1 MIKTDFKGAFLNSK
15 HELSQYIAEFLGT
28 FFLIFFGCGSMILA
42 EIDPSYNGSF
52 IPIIWGGAV
61 MIMIYAV
68 GHISGA
74 HFNPAVTIAFW
85 ISKRFPGKR
94 VAGYIIS
101 QILGA
106 IIASTIHFTIWSGE
120 HKFGMTIPTISL
132 TGTMLVEFI
141 MSFVLMFVIMSVA
154 TDSRAV
160 GELAGI
166 AIGATVGLCAFVG
179 GPLTNASMN
188 PARSIGPAVLAGEY
202 SNLWVYLLI
211 PILGAA
217 VGAITYEWIRCQ
229 KEASEA
235 THGCC

>member
-1 MIKTDFKGAFLNSK
+1 MSPR
-15 HELSQYIAEFLGT
+15 HEFSQYLAEFLGT
-28 FFLIFFGCGSMILA
+28 FFLIFFGCGSMVLA
-42 EIDPSYNGSF
+42 ELIPSYNSSF

-85 ISKRFPGKR
+85 IGKRFPGKR
-94 VAGYIIS
+94 VAGYLAS
-101 QILGA
+101 QLVGA
-106 IIASTIHFTIWSGE
+106 FMASLVHLAIWGGE
-120 HKFGMTIPTISL
+120 HKFGMTIPTISI
-132 TGTMLVEFI
+132 TGAILVEFI
-141 MSFVLMFVIMSVA
+141 LSFALMFVIMSVA

-188 PARSIGPAVLAGEY
+188 PARSIGPAILARDF
-202 SNLWVYLLI
+202 SLLWLYILI
-211 PILGAA
+211 PILGA
-217 VGAITYEWIRCQ
+217 VIGAITYEWIRCQ
-229 KEASEA
+229 KEASDA
-235 THGCC
+235 SHGCC

>member
-1 MIKTDFKGAFLNSK
+1 MKPK
-15 HELSQYIAEFLGT
+15 HEISQYIAEFLGT

-42 EIDPSYNGSF
+42 EVNPSYNGAF

-74 HFNPAVTIAFW
+74 HFNPAVTLAFW

-94 VAGYIIS
+94 VVGYLAS
-101 QILGA
+101 QMGGA
-106 IIASTIHFTIWSGE
+106 IMASLVHFAIWGGE
-120 HKFGMTIPTISL
+120 HNFGMTIPTISIS
-132 TGTMLVEFI
+132 GAILVEFI
-141 MSFVLMFVIMSVA
+141 LSFALMFVIMSVA

-166 AIGATVGLCAFVG
+166 AIGTTVGLCAFVG

-188 PARSIGPAVLAGEY
+188 PARSIGPAILARDF
-202 SNLWVYLLI
+202 SLLWLYILI
-211 PILGAA
+211 PILGA
-217 VGAITYEWIRCQ
+217 VIGAITYEWIRCQ
-229 KEASEA
+229 KEASDA
-235 THGCC
+235 SHGCC